1 MNTFIVKVYYY
12 GLGNKALPFYF
23 DNKKQAQK
31 MCDELRNLSDVRA
44 VELIAQRIEWVA
56 PTLIFI

>member
-44 VELIAQRIEWVA
+44 VELIA
-56 PTLIFI
+56 